1 MYIIV
6 NQTVML
12 YYRGYCFSI
21 FDKKIIQ
28 NAEKKKYLTIVFLEI
43 IQLKLSQ
50 FYCYRK
56 KN

>member
-28 NAEKKKYLTIVFLEI
+28 YAEKKKYLTIVFLEI

-50 FYCYRK
+50 FYCYGK